1 MQEIDNW
8 FDALVFSAQD
18 VLFQVVRF
26 LPKLL
31 AVILLLVIAWLI
43 AKLLE
48 KVTNKLFVLI
58 GIDKISEKA
67 GIGSFLVS
75 SGFPGNLS
83 YVFAKMVF
91 WTIIVLFI
99 LPITNILGLKFFANI
114 VDDIL
119 GYLPNLFVAIL
130 ILLVGA
136 WGAKVISAIVK
147 GSANKIGLE
156 NADLIGS
163 ITNFFIL
170 ILTFIIALTQLKIE
184 TDILTNVLMI
194 FMASMGLAVAISFGL
209 GSKDIFRNIIAG
221 VYLNKSI
228 REGEKIKTSHVNGKI
243 IHIGT
248 ILTKIETSDN
258 EELSVPNS
266 QLVES
271 TIN

>member
-1 MQEIDNW
+1 MQEFDTW
-8 FDALVFSAQD
+8 FDALLYSAQD
-18 VLFQVVRF
+18 ILFQFIGF

-31 AVILLLVIAWLI
+31 SVIILLVIAWII

-48 KVTNKLFVLI
+48 KLANKLFMVI

-67 GIGSFLVS
+67 GIGSFLMS
-75 SGFPGNLS
+75 SGLPSNLS
-83 YVFAKMVF
+83 YVFARMIF

-99 LPITNILGLKFFANI
+99 LPISNILGLKFFAKI

-119 GYLPNLFVAIL
+119 SYLPNLFVAIF
-130 ILLVGA
+130 ILLIGA
-136 WGAKVISAIVK
+136 WGAKVISAIVR
-147 GSANKIGLE
+147 GSANKMGLE
-156 NADLIGS
+156 NSELIGN

-184 TDILTNVLMI
+184 TEILTNVLLI
-194 FMASMGLAVAISFGL
+194 IMASMGLAVAISFGL

-228 REGEKIKTSHVNGKI
+228 REGEKIKTSHINGKI

-248 ILTKIETSDN
+248 IMTKIETSDN

-266 QLVES
+266 QLVETS
-271 TIN
+271 IN